1 MHKPDSK
8 TIDRCMF
15 PVISFRADKKQT
27 TLNLTKEQKLKVV
40 SAQCSQASELVTI
53 DLSKK
58 EDPAACTSTSSNL
71 PTEQQRWSAN
81 LLCAAEKEKLQEEIE
96 ALKKKIAERAGK
108 YCFCFHVYV
117 WTAPWL
123 Y

>member
-40 SAQCSQASELVTI
+40 SAQCSQASELVSI

-58 EDPAACTSTSSNL
+58 EDPAACISTSSNL
-71 PTEQQRWSAN
+71 PTEQQR
-81 LLCAAEKEKLQEEIE
+81 
-96 ALKKKIAERAGK
+96 
-108 YCFCFHVYV
+108 
-117 WTAPWL
+117 
-123 Y
+123 

>member
-27 TLNLTKEQKLKVV
+27 TLHLTKEQKLKVV

-71 PTEQQRWSAN
+71 PTEQQR
-81 LLCAAEKEKLQEEIE
+81 
-96 ALKKKIAERAGK
+96 
-108 YCFCFHVYV
+108 
-117 WTAPWL
+117 
-123 Y
+123 

>member
-1 MHKPDSK
+1 
-8 TIDRCMF
+8 MF
-15 PVISFRADKKQT
+15 PVISFHADKKQT

-71 PTEQQRWSAN
+71 PTEQQRRSAN
-81 LLCAAEKEKLQEEIE
+81 LLCAAEKEKLQEIE

-108 YCFCFHVYV
+108 YCFRFHVYV
-117 WTAPWL
+117 
-123 Y
+123 